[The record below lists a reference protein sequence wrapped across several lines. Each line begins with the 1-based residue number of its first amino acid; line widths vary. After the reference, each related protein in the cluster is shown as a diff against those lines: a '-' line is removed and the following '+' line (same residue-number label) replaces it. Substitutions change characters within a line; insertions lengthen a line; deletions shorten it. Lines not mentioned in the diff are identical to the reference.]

1 MFFGGMYMARV
12 TVEDADLLLDK
23 EIGVLNR
30 GFVRL
35 VDYMGGDARIVQS
48 ARVSYGTGT
57 KSIREDAALID
68 YLLRNEHTS
77 PFEQV
82 VLTFHI
88 KTPIFVARQW
98 VRHRTARMNEISG
111 RYSVM
116 ADEFFVPAQ
125 EDVRPQSTTNKQ
137 GRSSKTLDQ
146 PIRDAFLESIVTD
159 QKQLF
164 THYESYIADDVAR
177 ELARINLPL
186 SLYTEFYWQID
197 LHNLFHFLKLRLD
210 GHAQK
215 EIRDYGLALASCAR
229 AVAPVAYGAFERYF
243 LNGLRLSASE
253 VADLVENRPS
263 KELVEKLTAAHKA
276 GLKSGS
282 KE

>member
-1 MFFGGMYMARV
+1 MARV
-12 TVEDADLLLDK
+12 TVEEADLLLDK
-23 EIGVLNR
+23 EIRVLNK

-48 ARVSYGTGT
+48 ARVSYGAGT
-57 KSIREDAALID
+57 KSVREDTALID

-116 ADEFFVPAQ
+116 EDEFFVPEQ
-125 EDVRPQSTTNKQ
+125 NDVRPQSTTNKQ
-137 GRSSKTLDQ
+137 GRSSETLAQ
-146 PIRDAFLESIVTD
+146 PIRDAFLESIVAD
-159 QKQLF
+159 QKRLF
-164 THYESYIADDVAR
+164 GNYESYIANDVAR

-210 GHAQK
+210 SHAQK
-215 EIRDYGLALASCAR
+215 EIRDYGLALARCAR
-229 AVAPVAYGAFERYF
+229 AVAPVAYGAFERHF
-243 LNGLRLSASE
+243 LNGIRLSASE
-253 VADLVENRPS
+253 LSELVENRLS
-263 KELVEKLTAAHKA
+263 KELIEKLSNAHKA
-276 GLKSGS
+276 GLDSGS
-282 KE
+282 EE